1 MTFNK
6 FELFLIKTLKIGVN
20 ANGRKTSKFY
30 NKLLKFSGLSL
41 MNNEV
46 ETNQESQTQELQEPQ
61 RQEPRREEMTTSNK
75 KEPEPGRTKKIVFSS
90 IGIILLLGLFALIIL
105 SGFSFQPAQL
115 VVGKIGYNASYP
127 DSYIIYPSSDSNS
140 GTAFSKNRI
149 PNVYQT
155 SSTNVEV
162 TFGTSA
168 FNSYYYSA
176 TLVWIEKSIGTSS
189 STGSTSSSANESIIK
204 IHNYDDPITKLDSYV
219 KSSTYA
225 STGSAG
231 TISTPGLVVAN
242 VLVDLT
248 SGYVYEIGTTGGA
261 TAGNATDPSNT
272 FNYSANLTK
281 TLGYS
286 LQGAKITTTKPIPY
300 SFSTVTSIVLSIL
313 PFLLIFG
320 FLWWSMKRMGG
331 AGSGQDNVFSIG
343 KSQAK
348 LAQSNVL
355 FSDVAGIEEE
365 KEELIE
371 IVDYL
376 KRPEKYASMGARV
389 PKGVIL
395 YGPPGTGK
403 TLLAKAVAG
412 EAKVPFFQ
420 VSGSAFED
428 MLVGVGAKRVRDLFS
443 KAVKSAPAIIFID
456 EIDSVGSKRGK
467 FDTTAGSLAD
477 QTLNQLLAEMD
488 GFSPRS
494 GVIVIAATNRLDV
507 LDEALLRPG
516 RFDRHIKVNLPDI
529 KERVAILN
537 IHSRNKNISTTV
549 DLEDIARRTPG
560 FSGAQLENV
569 LNEAT
574 ILAVRKDKNAITLD
588 DLDEAIDRVIA
599 GPAKKTR
606 VISLDE
612 KRQIAYHEAGHAIV
626 GLYTKGSEVVEKITI
641 IPRGQAA
648 GYTLSVP
655 EVQELS
661 IQKKSDLLGMVAG
674 LLGGRA
680 SEEIVFGKDSI
691 STGAANDFYK
701 ATNIVRSMVTQLGM
715 SSIGMAQYY
724 PSEGVSNPYQQRT
737 FSEST
742 AQLIDKEIEKI
753 FKERYEYASKIIKK
767 NRKELDLI
775 VESLL
780 LLETIV
786 KPQIDYIHKYKKLP
800 LEAIEKKKEL
810 EEKLR
815 TEELIRKHN
824 EMQQQLEEE
833 FQEIYGK
840 EEVQEAPEE

>member
-1 MTFNK
+1 MKFNK
-6 FELFLIKTLKIGVN
+6 FEKFLVKILNLNNKNKPLFFKSLFKYFNFYKSDLSQPDNISKSNNLNQPIKKKDNSG
-20 ANGRKTSKFY
+20 K
-30 NKLLKFSGLSL
+30 NKKAIITFIIVFFVLVFFVLVGLSGYTY
-41 MNNEV
+41 NPRYVKV
-46 ETNQESQTQELQEPQ
+46 ESISSQNKNDSFVVNTDKNQKITIATF
-61 RQEPRREEMTTSNK
+61 EEKPTVYSRN
-75 KEPEPGRTKKIVFSS
+75 
-90 IGIILLLGLFALIIL
+90 
-105 SGFSFQPAQL
+105 
-115 VVGKIGYNASYP
+115 YP
-127 DSYIIYPSSDSNS
+127 
-140 GTAFSKNRI
+140 F
-149 PNVYQT
+149 
-155 SSTNVEV
+155 VEV
-162 TFGTSA
+162 TFTKGVFNTFYFSGILDFEEIPNSKSNLNNNQTS
-168 FNSYYYSA
+168 SRIQ
-176 TLVWIEKSIGTSS
+176 TLSVANLKIFLQTGDVFVINKNKELEKDNNLTASIGQ
-189 STGSTSSSANESIIK
+189 ILK
-204 IHNYDDPITKLDSYV
+204 
-219 KSSTYA
+219 
-225 STGSAG
+225 G
-231 TISTPGLVVAN
+231 TNIS
-242 VLVDLT
+242 
-248 SGYVYEIGTTGGA
+248 
-261 TAGNATDPSNT
+261 
-272 FNYSANLTK
+272 
-281 TLGYS
+281 
-286 LQGAKITTTKPIPY
+286 TTKPIPF
-300 SFSTVTSIVLSIL
+300 SFSAVTSILVSLL
-313 PFLLIFG
+313 PLFLIFG
-320 FLWWSMKRMGG
+320 FLLWSLKRMSGG
-331 AGSGQDNVFSIG
+331 GLGQDNVFSIG

-348 LAQSNVL
+348 IANSNTL

-376 KRPEKYASMGARV
+376 KNPEKYANMGARV

-443 KAVKSAPAIIFID
+443 KAIKAAPAIIFID

-467 FDTTAGSLAD
+467 FDTTTSGSLAD

-488 GFSPRS
+488 GFSTRT

-507 LDEALLRPG
+507 LDDALLRPG
-516 RFDRHIKVNLPDI
+516 RFDRHIRVNLPDI
-529 KERVAILN
+529 KERTSILK
-537 IHSRNKNISTTV
+537 IHSKNKNISSTV

-574 ILAVRKDKNAITLD
+574 ILAVRKREKSITLD

-599 GPAKKTR
+599 GPAKKTK
-606 VISLDE
+606 VISLEE

-655 EVQELS
+655 EIQELS

-680 SEEIVFGKDSI
+680 SEEIVFGKDNI

-724 PSEGVSNPYQQRT
+724 PSEGTQNPYQSKL
-737 FSEST
+737 FSEATSV
-742 AQLIDKEIEKI
+742 LIDKEIEKI
-753 FKERYEYASKIIKK
+753 FSERYEYASKIIKE

-775 VESLL
+775 VDSLL

-786 KPQIDYIHKYKKLP
+786 KPQIDFIHKYKKLP
-800 LEAIEKKKEL
+800 IEALEKKQEL
-810 EEKLR
+810 ENKKKA
-815 TEELIRKHN
+815 EELIKESKESQKTN
-824 EMQQQLEEE
+824 LES
-833 FQEIYGK
+833 K
-840 EEVQEAPEE
+840 KNN

>member
-1 MTFNK
+1 MYFNK
-6 FELFLIKTLKIGVN
+6 LEKFLIKLFKLNVN
-20 ANGRKTSKFY
+20 KTSVGFI
-30 NKLLKFSGLSL
+30 NKIFNIREKL
-41 MNNEV
+41 MNSSSSP
-46 ETNQESQTQELQEPQ
+46 QEE
-61 RQEPRREEMTTSNK
+61 NK
-75 KEPEPGRTKKIVFSS
+75 KKTDLNQPSKSENHNPKNTKKIIWTVL
-90 IGIILLLGLFALIIL
+90 IIFFIVAFFALIIL
-105 SGFSFQPAQL
+105 SGFTFTATQVFVDEIL
-115 VVGKIGYNASYP
+115 I
-127 DSYIIYPSSDSNS
+127 DSNNKGYWLKYKGKS
-140 GTAFSKNRI
+140 TKFISYNEKPGLYLTSYGT
-149 PNVYQT
+149 
-155 SSTNVEV
+155 VEI
-162 TFGTSA
+162 TFGESA
-168 FNSYYYSA
+168 FTSYYYTA
-176 TLVWIEKSIGTSS
+176 RIYEVENTNT
-189 STGSTSSSANESIIK
+189 TGSVPNTDVNLPTLYLGIAASTFVDTTTGNVYIKEGNGPASLKSDEYNTYFGSTFIGANSIMSTSKPVPFSFTTITSII
-204 IHNYDDPITKLDSYV
+204 L
-219 KSSTYA
+219 
-225 STGSAG
+225 
-231 TISTPGLVVAN
+231 
-242 VLVDLT
+242 
-248 SGYVYEIGTTGGA
+248 
-261 TAGNATDPSNT
+261 
-272 FNYSANLTK
+272 
-281 TLGYS
+281 S
-286 LQGAKITTTKPIPY
+286 L
-300 SFSTVTSIVLSIL
+300 L
-313 PFLLIFG
+313 PLILIFS

-331 AGSGQDNVFSIG
+331 AGAGQDNVFSIG

-355 FSDVAGIEEE
+355 FADVAGIEEE

-371 IVDYL
+371 LVDYL
-376 KRPEKYASMGARV
+376 KRPEKYANMGARV

-456 EIDSVGSKRGK
+456 EIDSIGSKRGK
-467 FDTTAGSLAD
+467 FETTAGSLAD

-488 GFSPRS
+488 GFSPRT

-507 LDEALLRPG
+507 LDDALLRPG
-516 RFDRHIKVNLPDI
+516 RFDRHIRVNLPDI
-529 KERVAILN
+529 KERIAILK
-537 IHSRNKNISTTV
+537 IHSKNKNISTSV
-549 DLEDIARRTPG
+549 DIEDIARRTPG

-574 ILAVRKDKNAITLD
+574 ILAVRKNKTSINID
-588 DLDEAIDRVIA
+588 DLDEAIDRVMA

-626 GLYTKGSEVVEKITI
+626 GLYTKGSDVVEKITI

-680 SEEIVFGKDSI
+680 SEEIIFGKESV
-691 STGAANDFYK
+691 STGASNDLYK
-701 ATNIVRSMVTQLGM
+701 ATNIVRAMVTQLGM
-715 SSIGMAQYY
+715 SSVGMAQYY
-724 PSEGVSNPYQQRT
+724 PSEGIQNPYQSKT

-742 AQLIDKEIEKI
+742 SQAIDREIEKI
-753 FKERYEYASKIIKK
+753 FKERYEYACKIIKN

-800 LEAIEKKKEL
+800 KEALSKKKEL
-810 EEKLR
+810 EEKHSGIKKLPNS
-815 TEELIRKHN
+815 EEKEKDN
-824 EMQQQLEEE
+824 E
-833 FQEIYGK
+833 K
-840 EEVQEAPEE
+840 NN

>member
-1 MTFNK
+1 MYFNK
-6 FELFLIKTLKIGVN
+6 LEKFLIKLFKLNVN
-20 ANGRKTSKFY
+20 KTSVGFI
-30 NKLLKFSGLSL
+30 NKIFNIREKL
-41 MNNEV
+41 MNSSSSP
-46 ETNQESQTQELQEPQ
+46 QEE
-61 RQEPRREEMTTSNK
+61 NK
-75 KEPEPGRTKKIVFSS
+75 KKTDLNQPSKSENHNPKNTKKIIWTVL
-90 IGIILLLGLFALIIL
+90 IIFFIVAFFALIIL
-105 SGFSFQPAQL
+105 SGFTFTATQVFVDEIL
-115 VVGKIGYNASYP
+115 I
-127 DSYIIYPSSDSNS
+127 DSNNKGYWLKYKGKPTKFIS
-140 GTAFSKNRI
+140 YKEKPGLYLTSYGT
-149 PNVYQT
+149 
-155 SSTNVEV
+155 VEI
-162 TFGTSA
+162 TFGESA
-168 FNSYYYSA
+168 FTSYYYTA
-176 TLVWIEKSIGTSS
+176 RIYEVENTNT
-189 STGSTSSSANESIIK
+189 TGSVPNTDVNLPTLYLGIAASTFVDTTTGNVYIKEGNKPASPQSSEYNTYFGSTFIGANSIMSTSKPVPFSFTTITSII
-204 IHNYDDPITKLDSYV
+204 L
-219 KSSTYA
+219 
-225 STGSAG
+225 
-231 TISTPGLVVAN
+231 
-242 VLVDLT
+242 
-248 SGYVYEIGTTGGA
+248 
-261 TAGNATDPSNT
+261 
-272 FNYSANLTK
+272 
-281 TLGYS
+281 S
-286 LQGAKITTTKPIPY
+286 L
-300 SFSTVTSIVLSIL
+300 L
-313 PFLLIFG
+313 PLILIFS

-331 AGSGQDNVFSIG
+331 AGAGQDNVFSIG

-355 FSDVAGIEEE
+355 FADVAGIEEE

-371 IVDYL
+371 LVDYL
-376 KRPEKYASMGARV
+376 KRPEKYANMGARV

-467 FDTTAGSLAD
+467 FETTAGSLAD

-488 GFSPRS
+488 GFSPRT

-507 LDEALLRPG
+507 LDDALLRPG
-516 RFDRHIKVNLPDI
+516 RFDRHIRVNLPDI
-529 KERVAILN
+529 KERTAILK
-537 IHSRNKNISTTV
+537 IHSKNKNISTSV
-549 DLEDIARRTPG
+549 DIEDIARRTPG

-569 LNEAT
+569 LNEAA
-574 ILAVRKDKNAITLD
+574 ILAVRKNKTSINID
-588 DLDEAIDRVIA
+588 DLDEAIDRVMA

-626 GLYTKGSEVVEKITI
+626 GLYTKGSDVVEKITI

-680 SEEIVFGKDSI
+680 SEEIIFGKESV
-691 STGAANDFYK
+691 STGASNDLYK
-701 ATNIVRSMVTQLGM
+701 ATNIVRAMVTQLGM
-715 SSIGMAQYY
+715 SSVGMAQYY
-724 PSEGVSNPYQQRT
+724 PSEGIQNPYQSKT

-742 AQLIDKEIEKI
+742 SQAIDREIEKI
-753 FKERYEYASKIIKK
+753 FKERYEYACKIIKN

-800 LEAIEKKKEL
+800 KEALSKKKEL
-810 EEKLR
+810 EEKHSGIKKLPNS
-815 TEELIRKHN
+815 EEKEKDN
-824 EMQQQLEEE
+824 E
-833 FQEIYGK
+833 K
-840 EEVQEAPEE
+840 NN

>member
-1 MTFNK
+1 MYFNK
-6 FELFLIKTLKIGVN
+6 LEKYLI
-20 ANGRKTSKFY
+20 
-30 NKLLKFSGLSL
+30 KLLKLNCNNVSISL
-41 MNNEV
+41 FEKAFNIKKMIMNSNSNSNNSK
-46 ETNQESQTQELQEPQ
+46 TNNDG
-61 RQEPRREEMTTSNK
+61 NK
-75 KEPEPGRTKKIVFSS
+75 KQDLNQPSKNPLEPGKAKKAIWTT
-90 IGIILLLGLFALIIL
+90 IIILFVLAFFALVIL
-105 SGFSFQPAQL
+105 SGFSFAPTQIK
-115 VVGKIGYNASYP
+115 VEGIKENN
-127 DSYIIYPSSDSNS
+127 DSSFIIQTKDGDKVIYANSNPS
-140 GTAFSKNRI
+140 F
-149 PNVYQT
+149 YLT
-155 SSTNVEV
+155 SSLTVEV
-162 TFGTSA
+162 TFGSNV
-168 FNSYYYSA
+168 FSSYYFSA
-176 TLVWIEKSIGTSS
+176 LLSSDNDGAQYLNIANYAINIYDKKAYKVETSIVNGDTKPTVKYTPLADTNPTLNKAF
-189 STGSTSSSANESIIK
+189 STFFGGMSLSTS
-204 IHNYDDPITKLDSYV
+204 
-219 KSSTYA
+219 
-225 STGSAG
+225 
-231 TISTPGLVVAN
+231 
-242 VLVDLT
+242 
-248 SGYVYEIGTTGGA
+248 
-261 TAGNATDPSNT
+261 
-272 FNYSANLTK
+272 
-281 TLGYS
+281 
-286 LQGAKITTTKPIPY
+286 KPVPF
-300 SFSTVTSIVLSIL
+300 SFTTVTSIIISLL
-313 PFLLIFG
+313 PVIIIFA
-320 FLWWSMKRMGG
+320 FLWWSMKKMGG
-331 AGSGQDNVFSIG
+331 ATSGTDNVFSIG

-365 KEELIE
+365 KEELVE

-376 KRPEKYASMGARV
+376 KKPEKYASMGARV

-443 KAVKSAPAIIFID
+443 KAVKAAPAIIFID

-467 FDTTAGSLAD
+467 FETTAGSLAD

-488 GFSPRS
+488 GFSSRT

-507 LDEALLRPG
+507 LDDALLRPG
-516 RFDRHIKVNLPDI
+516 RFDRHIRVNLPDI
-529 KERVAILN
+529 KERTAILK
-537 IHSRNKNISTTV
+537 IHSRNKNISSSV

-574 ILAVRKDKNAITLD
+574 ILAVRKNKKTITTD

-655 EVQELS
+655 EIQELS
-661 IQKKSDLLGMVAG
+661 IQKKSDLMGMIAG

-680 SEEIVFGKDSI
+680 SEEIVFGKENI
-691 STGAANDFYK
+691 STGAANDLYK

-715 SSIGMAQYY
+715 SSVGMAQYY
-724 PSEGVSNPYQQRT
+724 PSEGATNPYQSKL
-737 FSEST
+737 FSDETSL
-742 AQLIDKEIEKI
+742 AIDKEIEKI
-753 FKERYEYASKIIKK
+753 FKERYEYSSKIIKE

-786 KPQIDYIHKYKKLP
+786 KPQIDYIHKFKKLP
-800 LEAIEKKKEL
+800 KEALDKKTELENKKKSEAL
-810 EEKLR
+810 IKKAKEQEEEENQKEKLDKKDSLKSE
-815 TEELIRKHN
+815 TSQNKKDDSK
-824 EMQQQLEEE
+824 
-833 FQEIYGK
+833 K
-840 EEVQEAPEE
+840 EKQN

>member
-1 MTFNK
+1 MKFNK
-6 FELFLIKTLKIGVN
+6 LELFLIKLLKLSPTQSSVKLFNKAFNYKTKLMSN
-20 ANGRKTSKFY
+20 ANGEMNQPQNNEKNAKN
-30 NKLLKFSGLSL
+30 NKLNQPSEQS
-41 MNNEV
+41 
-46 ETNQESQTQELQEPQ
+46 ETGKG
-61 RQEPRREEMTTSNK
+61 K
-75 KEPEPGRTKKIVFSS
+75 KVIWTVIVVLL
-90 IGIILLLGLFALIIL
+90 IIAFFALIIL
-105 SGFSFQPAQL
+105 SGFTFQATQIDVKDVIAGPENNYTIELQDGSKKQIPLNVQPSF
-115 VVGKIGYNASYP
+115 Y
-127 DSYIIYPSSDSNS
+127 
-140 GTAFSKNRI
+140 
-149 PNVYQT
+149 
-155 SSTNVEV
+155 EV
-162 TFGTSA
+162 TNSSFEVTYGTSA
-168 FNSYYYSA
+168 FSSFYYTGKISRNYPLNGEIQPFVLIVANYLINPSNGKVYNQNQNGA
-176 TLVWIEKSIGTSS
+176 YTEDPKLVDFGKLFKVYS
-189 STGSTSSSANESIIK
+189 STHS
-204 IHNYDDPITKLDSYV
+204 
-219 KSSTYA
+219 
-225 STGSAG
+225 
-231 TISTPGLVVAN
+231 
-242 VLVDLT
+242 
-248 SGYVYEIGTTGGA
+248 
-261 TAGNATDPSNT
+261 
-272 FNYSANLTK
+272 
-281 TLGYS
+281 
-286 LQGAKITTTKPIPY
+286 TTKPAPY
-300 SFSTVTSIVLSIL
+300 SFATVTSIILSIMPIL
-313 PFLLIFG
+313 VIFG

-331 AGSGQDNVFSIG
+331 AAGGGQDNVFSIG

-376 KRPEKYASMGARV
+376 KRPEKYATMGARV

-412 EAKVPFFQ
+412 EAQVPFFQ

-443 KAVKSAPAIIFID
+443 KAVKAAPAIIFID

-467 FDTTAGSLAD
+467 LETTSGSLAD

-507 LDEALLRPG
+507 LDDALLRPG
-516 RFDRHIKVNLPDI
+516 RFDRHIRVNLPDI
-529 KERVAILN
+529 KERTAILK
-537 IHSRNKNISTTV
+537 IHSRNKNISSSV

-574 ILAVRKDKNAITLD
+574 ILAVRKNKTSITLS

-661 IQKKSDLLGMVAG
+661 IQKRSDLMGMVAG

-680 SEEIVFGKDSI
+680 SEEIIFGKSEV
-691 STGAANDFYK
+691 STGAANDLYK
-701 ATNIVRSMVTQLGM
+701 ATNIVRAMVTQLGM
-715 SSIGMAQYY
+715 SSVGMSQYY
-724 PSEGVSNPYQQRT
+724 PSEGVNNPYQTKT
-737 FSEST
+737 FSEQT
-742 AQLIDKEIEKI
+742 ALMIDKEIEKI
-753 FKERYEYASKIIKK
+753 FKERYEYASKIIKNNK
-767 NRKELDLI
+767 KELDLI

-786 KPQIDYIHKYKKLP
+786 KPQIDYIHKYKNFLKKL
-800 LEAIEKKKEL
+800 
-810 EEKLR
+810 
-815 TEELIRKHN
+815 
-824 EMQQQLEEE
+824 
-833 FQEIYGK
+833 
-840 EEVQEAPEE
+840 

>member
-1 MTFNK
+1 MKFNK
-6 FELFLIKTLKIGVN
+6 FEQLMIKLLGLGVN
-20 ANGRKTSKFY
+20 VRIKKTSKFY
-30 NKLLKFSGLSL
+30 KKLVGPNIQL
-41 MNNEV
+41 MNGPD
-46 ETNQESQTQELQEPQ
+46 NQEHDNTYGRNDTRDVSQP
-61 RQEPRREEMTTSNK
+61 K
-75 KEPEPGRTKKIVFSS
+75 KEPGEPGKGKKIAITTVSVIF
-90 IGIILLLGLFALIIL
+90 LLAFFALIIL
-105 SGFSFQPAQL
+105 SGFTFEPAQIKAASIT
-115 VVGKIGYNASYP
+115 VPNVTQGYVITSQTGGTKLITKNN
-127 DSYIIYPSSDSNS
+127 YPS
-140 GTAFSKNRI
+140 F
-149 PNVYQT
+149 YQT

-162 TFGTSA
+162 TFGTSV

-176 TLVWIEKSIGTSS
+176 QIVQIKKTVTNGTAGTTDTIVSVSSLPVSSKEGFSATLAATTSS
-189 STGSTSSSANESIIK
+189 LEVNVI
-204 IHNYDDPITKLDSYV
+204 
-219 KSSTYA
+219 
-225 STGSAG
+225 
-231 TISTPGLVVAN
+231 GLQVAN
-242 VLVDLT
+242 VLVDITNGT
-248 SGYVYEIGTTGGA
+248 SYQVGGTPNGTNLSY
-261 TAGNATDPSNT
+261 TYD
-272 FNYSANLTK
+272 ANLTATIGESFK
-281 TLGYS
+281 
-286 LQGAKITTTKPIPY
+286 GAVITASKPVPF
-300 SFSTVTSIVLSIL
+300 SFTTVTSIILSIL

-331 AGSGQDNVFSIG
+331 ASGGQDNVFSIG

-376 KRPEKYASMGARV
+376 RRPEKYASMGARV

-507 LDEALLRPG
+507 LDDALLRPG

-529 KERVAILN
+529 KERVAILQ
-537 IHSRNKNISTTV
+537 IHSRNKNISTSV

-574 ILAVRKDKNAITLD
+574 ILAVRKDKNTITTD

-724 PSEGVSNPYQQRT
+724 PSEGVSNPYQSKT

-742 AQLIDKEIEKI
+742 AEAIDKEIEKI
-753 FKERYEYASKIIKK
+753 FKERYAYASKIIKQ

-815 TEELIRKHN
+815 TEELIRQQN
-824 EMQQQLEEE
+824 EQLELEGEQEYYEE
-833 FQEIYGK
+833 QQ
-840 EEVQEAPEE
+840 EEVVEE